1 MSSCDSNVITM
12 SEQLN
17 PGDSMTSAGV
27 TVELYARAE
36 LPTAFGEFTT
46 YVFRSNLDNNETVA
60 MLRGNPNG
68 ARKFPVR
75 LHSECLT
82 GDVFASHRCDCR
94 AQLELAM
101 KQFGRQEDGLLV
113 YLRQEGRGI
122 GLGNKIRAYA
132 LQQNEGLD
140 TVEANL
146 HLGFDDDLRDYR
158 VSAMILKMFGVESV
172 QLATNNPLKIQGL
185 RDGGVDVEHRM
196 PVLTSV
202 TEHNV
207 HYLQTKAE
215 KSGHLLPSN
224 YLHSDKARRG

>member
-12 SEQLN
+12 SDQLT
-17 PGDSMTSAGV
+17 PGDSLTEGEV

-36 LPTAFGEFTT
+36 LPTQFGDFMIF
-46 YVFRSNLDNNETVA
+46 VFRSNLDNKETVA
-60 MLRGNPNG
+60 MLRGEPSDAEG
-68 ARKFPVR
+68 FPVR

-94 AQLELAM
+94 EQLEFAM
-101 KQFGRQEDGLLV
+101 KQFGRQESGLLV

-140 TVEANL
+140 TVEANE

-158 VSAMILKMFGVESV
+158 VSALILRMFGLKSV
-172 QLATNNPLKIQGL
+172 QLATNNPLKIEGL
-185 RDGGVDVEHRM
+185 RNGGIEVEHRM

-202 TEHNV
+202 NEHNV

-215 KSGHLLPSN
+215 KSGHLLPSH
-224 YLHSDKARRG
+224 YLGIDKVRRG